1 MRIPMNKETGL
12 IEQHDGYFDLPEVDV
27 KNIPESQIPIYKH
40 WAYVRIFRYNM
51 IKQPDVLLLPFFFST
66 DYPLEQKE

>member
-27 KNIPESQIPIYKH
+27 KNIPNL
-40 WAYVRIFRYNM
+40 RYPYTSIGLM
-51 IKQPDVLLLPFFFST
+51 
-66 DYPLEQKE
+66 